1 MLPAKARVSLAALA
15 DDTDRAIARSSE
27 NPQDETFRSRQAN
40 YLSLAERN
48 SLSVAQAVNEGVH
61 FKGMLAMYTK
71 KLIAGNNLRGIELCA
86 SSLKGYLEAVNA
98 LFASKG
104 CPMPVNLTDPNS

>member
-27 NPQDETFRSRQAN
+27 NPQDATFESRQAS
-40 YLSLAERN
+40 YLIWAKRN

-61 FKGMLAMYTK
+61 FKGVLAMYTK
-71 KLIAGNNLRGIELCA
+71 TLIAGNNLRGIELRA
-86 SSLKGYLEAVNA
+86 LSLKGYL
-98 LFASKG
+98 
-104 CPMPVNLTDPNS
+104 